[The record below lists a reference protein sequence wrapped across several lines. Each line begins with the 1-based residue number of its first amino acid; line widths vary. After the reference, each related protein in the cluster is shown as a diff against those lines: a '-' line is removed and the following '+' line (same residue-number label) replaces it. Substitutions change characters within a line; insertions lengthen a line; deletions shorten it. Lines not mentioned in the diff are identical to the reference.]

1 MNVHMSPFTYIYLRS
16 KEIWHSYFDRMVEA
30 AWNRVTAR
38 KKREQERAVVKDKI
52 DKIESYVYNTLNSN
66 YNSSV
71 FANSNLSNV
80 YTPSLQ
86 TISLGNGPLTLNQ
99 GVLNL
104 NNETT
109 SLNFTVHT
117 ANGGKIV
124 EYRTNNGQSK
134 LYIIPEGADLGQE
147 IGKIITLEILKA

>member
-1 MNVHMSPFTYIYLRS
+1 MSPFTYMYLRT

-30 AWNRVTAR
+30 AWNRAKER
-38 KKREQERAVVKDKI
+38 KEREERNKNISNKI
-52 DKIESYVYNTLNSN
+52 DKLQSYTLNHM
-66 YNSSV
+66 YNQPSSSIFNTV
-71 FANSNLSNV
+71 ANHGLNTINLGTVGTMNS
-80 YTPSLQ
+80 
-86 TISLGNGPLTLNQ
+86 GAGM
-99 GVLNL
+99 
-104 NNETT
+104 NNEQST